1 MIELFLTKIMLTISN
16 ALLIPD
22 MLLLLIFMALT
33 VTYLGGLMAEAK
45 GRWKHGVAW
54 QKFVQGLKNEPQR
67 RIRVNDIPS
76 AYGFAA
82 EVFPR
87 VAPESREKWIDDL
100 HLAMESAL
108 SRLHLGIRLGPILGL
123 AGALIPLG
131 PALVALSS
139 GNIPAAS
146 QHLIVAFTTTVVG
159 LFIGGLS
166 YVMHSIR
173 QRWYMQDLNDA
184 EFIIK
189 RLE

>member
-1 MIELFLTKIMLTISN
+1 MEVFLTKILLMISN

-22 MLLLLIFMALT
+22 MLLLLIFMAFT
-33 VTYLGGLMAEAK
+33 IAYLGGLMAEAMGRRKK
-45 GRWKHGVAW
+45 GQAW
-54 QKFVQGLKNEPQR
+54 RKFVLALKDEPQR
-67 RIRVNDIPS
+67 RIRTNDIP
-76 AYGFAA
+76 AGFGFAA
-82 EVFPR
+82 KMLPR
-87 VAPESREKWIDDL
+87 VAIETSEKWMDDI
-100 HLAMESAL
+100 HLAMETSLA
-108 SRLHLGIRLGPILGL
+108 RLHLGIRLGPILGL

-131 PALVALSS
+131 PALATLSS